1 MTNTDYDIF
10 ISYRRDGGAP
20 YARILQLMIAQRGYR
35 VFLDYDELKDG
46 LFNQKIKEAI
56 ARAPIFMI
64 VLTKGAID
72 RCVNPDDWVAQEI
85 SEAVRLNKKIIPVNP
100 DGSFD
105 GIHTD
110 VSETVRSAVTYNQYS
125 EIYFGQ
131 VLGVTV
137 DQMIRD
143 RIEPIVGKREISGH
157 RDEDYEA
164 AKLTLQKQEAHN
176 RWVKRMVAGASVV
189 VVALIITVAWIFVS
203 NIKTQREQ
211 SLKQERLENLRNDI
225 MARHSEFKP
234 ILRSNLS
241 EEQLNAIDTIL
252 IRMRHLDDNTWISQT
267 EFSQKEWAVIMGDK
281 YADGEGYLPVTGQP
295 YHRVIELLKD
305 SLYEMTGIEFDL
317 PTADEWQ
324 AAATGGNAGNSLTY
338 AGSNAVDSVAWYTDN
353 AAGKLHPVIDSGK
366 MPNYLDLFNMNGNAA
381 ELTGTPAT
389 NDRGDECWT
398 VCGGDYRS
406 SARNVTNGSVRMLPI
421 DASDD
426 ATGFRIVIR
435 KDE

>member
-143 RIEPIVGKREISGH
+143 RIEPIVGKR
-157 RDEDYEA
+157 
-164 AKLTLQKQEAHN
+164 
-176 RWVKRMVAGASVV
+176 
-189 VVALIITVAWIFVS
+189 
-203 NIKTQREQ
+203 
-211 SLKQERLENLRNDI
+211 
-225 MARHSEFKP
+225 
-234 ILRSNLS
+234 
-241 EEQLNAIDTIL
+241 
-252 IRMRHLDDNTWISQT
+252 
-267 EFSQKEWAVIMGDK
+267 
-281 YADGEGYLPVTGQP
+281 
-295 YHRVIELLKD
+295 
-305 SLYEMTGIEFDL
+305 
-317 PTADEWQ
+317 
-324 AAATGGNAGNSLTY
+324 
-338 AGSNAVDSVAWYTDN
+338 
-353 AAGKLHPVIDSGK
+353 
-366 MPNYLDLFNMNGNAA
+366 
-381 ELTGTPAT
+381 
-389 NDRGDECWT
+389 
-398 VCGGDYRS
+398 
-406 SARNVTNGSVRMLPI
+406 
-421 DASDD
+421 
-426 ATGFRIVIR
+426 
-435 KDE
+435 

>member
-1 MTNTDYDIF
+1 
-10 ISYRRDGGAP
+10 
-20 YARILQLMIAQRGYR
+20 MIAQRGYR

-143 RIEPIVGKREISGH
+143 RIEPRVGKREISGH
-157 RDEDYEA
+157 RDDDYEA

-176 RWVKRMVAGASVV
+176 RWVKRLVAGASVV

-241 EEQLNAIDTIL
+241 EEQLNAIDTIF
-252 IRMRHLDDNTWISQT
+252 IRMRCLDDKTWISQT

-324 AAATGGNAGNSLTY
+324 AAATGGDAGNSLTY
-338 AGSNAVDSVAWYTDN
+338 AGSNAVDSVAVSYT
-353 AAGKLHPVIDSGK
+353 H
-366 MPNYLDLFNMNGNAA
+366 
-381 ELTGTPAT
+381 LT
-389 NDRGDECWT
+389 
-398 VCGGDYRS
+398 
-406 SARNVTNGSVRMLPI
+406 LP
-421 DASDD
+421 
-426 ATGFRIVIR
+426 TTERV
-435 KDE
+435 

>member
-241 EEQLNAIDTIL
+241 EEQLNAIDTIF
-252 IRMRHLDDNTWISQT
+252 IRMRCLDDKTWISQT
-267 EFSQKEWAVIMGDK
+267 EFSQKEWAVIMGEK

-317 PTADEWQ
+317 PTAHEWQ
-324 AAATGGNAGNSLTY
+324 AAATGGDAGNSLTY

-406 SARNVTNGSVRMLPI
+406 SARNVTNGSVRLLPI